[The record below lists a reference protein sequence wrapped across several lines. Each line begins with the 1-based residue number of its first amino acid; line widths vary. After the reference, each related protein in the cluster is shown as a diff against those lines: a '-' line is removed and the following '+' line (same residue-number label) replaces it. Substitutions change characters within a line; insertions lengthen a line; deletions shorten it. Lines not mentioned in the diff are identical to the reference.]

1 MEKLGIIYKNISTLV
16 NILKGETMGR
26 IAGIRIKNYGSLK
39 NIQIGKLLSDR
50 KGKELANMNAVIG
63 QSGTGK
69 STLADAF
76 GFLADCLEKGVE
88 IACDLKGRGGYEKI
102 ISQGADEPI
111 EFEIYYR
118 ETSNDPPITYE
129 LSIGLDRYERP
140 IVEKERLRQR
150 RTGERYG
157 RPMSFLFL
165 EYGVGYAFKGD
176 NSGLDEEE
184 NQEIGDKVVVELADP
199 RQLGIVTLGELREHP
214 RIVKFKN
221 FLKNWFL
228 CYFSPAAAREIPNAG
243 PQKYLNGLGN
253 NVNNVA
259 QFLYREDPKDFLK
272 VLQDIQ
278 TKLPGIK
285 EIKPIKLENGQLVL
299 EFLEQGFDRP
309 FYSQKMSDGTLKLFA
324 YYLLLHEKDARP
336 LVFIEEPENG
346 LYHKY
351 LADLALQ
358 MKNSIKGM
366 YSKQLFITTHSPFF
380 VNALPPDEVWVL
392 EKQKDGFSTIKRA
405 SDFQHVRQLCEEGIE
420 LGDLWYSDY
429 FG

>member
-1 MEKLGIIYKNISTLV
+1 
-16 NILKGETMGR
+16 MGR
-26 IAGIRIKNYGSLK
+26 IAGIRIKNYGSLRDVK
-39 NIQIGKLLSDR
+39 LGKLLFDP
-50 KGKELANMNAVIG
+50 KDVKELTNINAIIG

-76 GFLADCLEKGVE
+76 GFLADSLEKGVE
-88 IACDLKGRGGYEKI
+88 VACDLNGRGGYESI
-102 ISQGADEPI
+102 ISQGSEGPI

-118 ETSNDPPITYE
+118 EKSNESPITYE
-129 LSIGLDRYERP
+129 LFIGLDKAGRP
-140 IVEKERLRQR
+140 IIEKERLRQR
-150 RTGERYG
+150 RKNERYG

-165 EYGVGYAFKGD
+165 EYGKGYAFKGND
-176 NSGLDEEE
+176 GGRSDEED
-184 NQEIGDKVVVELADP
+184 QEIGDKVDIELADP
-199 RQLGIVTLGELREHP
+199 RQMGIVTLGELREHP

-221 FLKNWFL
+221 FLKNWYL
-228 CYFSPAAAREIPNAG
+228 CYFSPTSAREIPNAG
-243 PQKYLNGLGN
+243 PQKYLNRLGN

-259 QFLYREDPKDFLK
+259 QFLYREDPKEFIK
-272 VLQDIQ
+272 VLKAIQ

-285 EIKPIKLENGQLVL
+285 NITPVKLQNGQLVL
-299 EFLEQGFDRP
+299 QFLEEGFKEP

-324 YYLLLHEKDARP
+324 YYLLLYEKDARP

-358 MKNSIKGM
+358 MKESVNNT

-380 VNALPPDEVWVL
+380 VNALLPEEVWVL
-392 EKQKDGFSTIKRA
+392 RKQADGFSTITRA
-405 SDFQHVRQLCEEGIE
+405 SQFECVKELCEAEIE

-429 FG
+429 FE

>member
-1 MEKLGIIYKNISTLV
+1 
-16 NILKGETMGR
+16 MGR
-26 IAGIRIKNYGSLK
+26 IAGISIKNYGSLK
-39 NIQIGKLLSDR
+39 EIKMGKLLSDTSH
-50 KGKELANMNAVIG
+50 KELTNMNAIIG

-76 GFLADCLEKGVE
+76 GFLADCLDKGVE
-88 IACDLKGRGGYEKI
+88 QACDLNGRGGYEKI
-102 ISQGADEPI
+102 RSQGVSDPI

-118 ETSNDPPITYE
+118 ETSNEAPITYE
-129 LSIGLDRYERP
+129 LSIGLDKYNRP

-150 RTGERYG
+150 RKNETYG
-157 RPMSFLFL
+157 RPMSFLYL
-165 EYGVGYAFKGD
+165 EYGKGYAFKGTE
-176 NSGLDEEE
+176 SGYDEEKNKE
-184 NQEIGDKVVVELADP
+184 DGEKIDVELADS

-228 CYFSPAAAREIPNAG
+228 CYFSPMAAREIPNAG
-243 PQKYLNGLGN
+243 PQKYLNRLGN
-253 NVNNVA
+253 NINNVA
-259 QFLYREDPKDFLK
+259 EYMYREDRKDFSKIL
-272 VLQDIQ
+272 DSIQ
-278 TKLPGIK
+278 TKLPGIR
-285 EIKPIKLENGQLVL
+285 EIKPVKMPNGQLVL
-299 EFLEQGFDRP
+299 EFLEQGFEQP

-351 LADLALQ
+351 LADLAVQ
-358 MKNSIKGM
+358 MKNAIKGTF
-366 YSKQLFITTHSPFF
+366 SKQLFVTTHSPFF
-380 VNALPPDEVWVL
+380 VNALSPEEVWVL
-392 EKQKDGFSTIKRA
+392 EKQEDGFSQIKRA
-405 SDFQHVRQLCEEGIE
+405 SEYDYVKQLYTSEIN

>member
-1 MEKLGIIYKNISTLV
+1 
-16 NILKGETMGR
+16 MGR

-39 NIQIGKLLSDR
+39 NVKMGRLLFDATE
-50 KGKELANMNAVIG
+50 KELTNMNAIIG

-76 GFLADCLEKGVE
+76 GFLADCLEKGAE
-88 IACDLKGRGGYEKI
+88 TACDLNNRGGYEKI
-102 ISQGADEPI
+102 VSQGAKGSI

-118 ETSNDPPITYE
+118 ETSNEPPITYE
-129 LSIGLDRYERP
+129 LSIGIDKNDRP
-140 IVEKERLRQR
+140 VVEKERLRQR
-150 RTGERYG
+150 RANERYG

-165 EYGVGYAFKGD
+165 EYGKGFAFKGN
-176 NSGLDEEE
+176 NSGLREED
-184 NQEIGDKVVVELADP
+184 NMEIGEKVDVELADP
-199 RQLGIVTLGELREHP
+199 RQLGIVILGELREHP

-228 CYFSPAAAREIPNAG
+228 CYFSPTAAREIPNAG
-243 PQKYLNGLGN
+243 PQKYLNRLGN

-259 QFLYREDPKDFLK
+259 QFLYRENPKDFEK
-272 VLQDIQ
+272 VLKSIQ
-278 TKLPGIK
+278 TKLPGIQ
-285 EIKPIKLENGQLVL
+285 EIKPIKLQNGQLVL
-299 EFLEQGFDRP
+299 EFLEQGFREP

-324 YYLLLHEKDARP
+324 YYLLLYEKDARP

-351 LADLALQ
+351 LADLASQ
-358 MKNSIKGM
+358 MKNSIKGT

-380 VNALPPDEVWVL
+380 VNSLSPEEVWVL
-392 EKQKDGFSTIKRA
+392 EKKEDGFSIVTRA
-405 SDFQHVRQLCEEGIE
+405 SEFKHVKQLCESDIE

>member
-1 MEKLGIIYKNISTLV
+1 
-16 NILKGETMGR
+16 MGR
-26 IAGIRIKNYGSLK
+26 
-39 NIQIGKLLSDR
+39 LLFDATE
-50 KGKELANMNAVIG
+50 KELTNMNAIIG

-76 GFLADCLEKGVE
+76 GFLADCLEKGAE
-88 IACDLKGRGGYEKI
+88 TACDLNNRGGYEKI
-102 ISQGADEPI
+102 VSQGAKGSI

-118 ETSNDPPITYE
+118 ETSNEPPITYE
-129 LSIGLDRYERP
+129 LSIGIDKNDRP
-140 IVEKERLRQR
+140 VVEKERLRQR
-150 RTGERYG
+150 RANERYG

-165 EYGVGYAFKGD
+165 EYGKGFAFKGN
-176 NSGLDEEE
+176 NSGLREED
-184 NQEIGDKVVVELADP
+184 NMEIGEKVDVELADP

-228 CYFSPAAAREIPNAG
+228 CYFSPTAAREIPNAG
-243 PQKYLNGLGN
+243 PQKYLNRLGN

-259 QFLYREDPKDFLK
+259 QFLYRENPKDFEK
-272 VLQDIQ
+272 VLKSIQ
-278 TKLPGIK
+278 TKLPGIQ
-285 EIKPIKLENGQLVL
+285 EIKPIKLQNGQLVL
-299 EFLEQGFDRP
+299 EFLEQGFREP

-324 YYLLLHEKDARP
+324 YYLLLYEKDARP

-351 LADLALQ
+351 LADLASQ
-358 MKNSIKGM
+358 MKNSIKGT

-380 VNALPPDEVWVL
+380 VNSLSPEEVWVL
-392 EKQKDGFSTIKRA
+392 EKKEDGFSIVTRA
-405 SDFQHVRQLCEEGIE
+405 SEFKHVKQLCESDIE

>member
-1 MEKLGIIYKNISTLV
+1 
-16 NILKGETMGR
+16 MGR

-39 NIQIGKLLSDR
+39 NVKMGRLLFDAAE
-50 KGKELANMNAVIG
+50 KELTNMNAIIG

-76 GFLADCLEKGVE
+76 GFLADCLEKGAE
-88 IACDLKGRGGYEKI
+88 TACDLNNRGGYEKI
-102 ISQGADEPI
+102 VSQGAKGSI

-118 ETSNDPPITYE
+118 ETSNEPPITYE
-129 LSIGLDRYERP
+129 LSIGIDKNDRP
-140 IVEKERLRQR
+140 VVEKERLRQR
-150 RTGERYG
+150 RANERYG

-165 EYGVGYAFKGD
+165 EYGKGFAFKGN
-176 NSGLDEEE
+176 NSGLREED
-184 NQEIGDKVVVELADP
+184 NMEIGEKVDVELADP

-228 CYFSPAAAREIPNAG
+228 CYFSPTAAREIPNAG
-243 PQKYLNGLGN
+243 PQKYLNRLGN

-259 QFLYREDPKDFLK
+259 QFLYRENPKDFEK
-272 VLQDIQ
+272 VLKSIQ
-278 TKLPGIK
+278 TKLPGIQ
-285 EIKPIKLENGQLVL
+285 EIKPIKLQNGQLVL
-299 EFLEQGFDRP
+299 EFLEQGFREP

-324 YYLLLHEKDARP
+324 YYLLLYEKDARP

-351 LADLALQ
+351 LADLASQ
-358 MKNSIKGM
+358 MKNSIKGT

-380 VNALPPDEVWVL
+380 VNSLSPEEVWVL
-392 EKQKDGFSTIKRA
+392 EKKEDGFSIVTRA
-405 SDFQHVRQLCEEGIE
+405 SEFKHVKQLCESDIE

>member
-1 MEKLGIIYKNISTLV
+1 
-16 NILKGETMGR
+16 MGR
-26 IAGIRIKNYGSLK
+26 IAGISIKNYGSLK
-39 NIQIGKLLSDR
+39 EIKMGKLLSDTNH
-50 KGKELANMNAVIG
+50 KELTNMNAIIG

-76 GFLADCLEKGVE
+76 GFLADCLDKGVE
-88 IACDLKGRGGYEKI
+88 QACDLNGRGGYEKI
-102 ISQGADEPI
+102 RSQGVNDPI

-118 ETSNDPPITYE
+118 ETSNEAPITYE
-129 LSIGLDRYERP
+129 LSIGLDKYNRP

-150 RTGERYG
+150 RKNETYG
-157 RPMSFLFL
+157 RPMSFLYL
-165 EYGVGYAFKGD
+165 EYGKGYAFKGTE
-176 NSGLDEEE
+176 SGYDEEKNKE
-184 NQEIGDKVVVELADP
+184 DGEKIDVELADS

-228 CYFSPAAAREIPNAG
+228 CYFSPMAAREIPNAG
-243 PQKYLNGLGN
+243 PQKYLNRLGN
-253 NVNNVA
+253 NINNVA
-259 QFLYREDPKDFLK
+259 EYMYREDRKDFSKIL
-272 VLQDIQ
+272 DSIQ
-278 TKLPGIK
+278 TKLPGIR
-285 EIKPIKLENGQLVL
+285 EIKPVKMPNGQLVL
-299 EFLEQGFDRP
+299 EFLEQGFEQP

-351 LADLALQ
+351 LADLAVQ
-358 MKNSIKGM
+358 MRNAIKGTF
-366 YSKQLFITTHSPFF
+366 SKQLFVTTHSPFF
-380 VNALPPDEVWVL
+380 VNALSPEEVWVL
-392 EKQKDGFSTIKRA
+392 EKQEDGFSQIKRA
-405 SDFQHVRQLCEEGIE
+405 SEYDYVKQLYTSEIN

>member
-1 MEKLGIIYKNISTLV
+1 
-16 NILKGETMGR
+16 MGR

-39 NIQIGKLLSDR
+39 NVKLGRLLFDAT
-50 KGKELANMNAVIG
+50 GKELTNMNAIIG

-76 GFLADCLEKGVE
+76 GFLADCLEKGAEV
-88 IACDLKGRGGYEKI
+88 ACDLNNRGGYERI
-102 ISQGADEPI
+102 VSQGAKGSI

-118 ETSNDPPITYE
+118 ETSNEPPITYE
-129 LSIGLDRYERP
+129 LSIGIDKYDRP
-140 IVEKERLRQR
+140 VVEKERLRQR
-150 RTGERYG
+150 RANERYG

-165 EYGVGYAFKGD
+165 EYGKGFAFKGN
-176 NSGLDEEE
+176 NSGLREED
-184 NQEIGDKVVVELADP
+184 NMEIGEKVDVELADP

-228 CYFSPAAAREIPNAG
+228 CYFSPTAAREIPNAG
-243 PQKYLNGLGN
+243 PQKYLNRLGN

-272 VLQDIQ
+272 VLKSIQ
-278 TKLPGIK
+278 TKLPGIQ
-285 EIKPIKLENGQLVL
+285 EIRPIKLQNGQLVL
-299 EFLEQGFDRP
+299 EFLEQGFREP

-324 YYLLLHEKDARP
+324 YYLLLYEKDARP

-351 LADLALQ
+351 LADLASQ
-358 MKNSIKGM
+358 MKNSIKGT

-380 VNALPPDEVWVL
+380 VNSLSPEEVWVL
-392 EKQKDGFSTIKRA
+392 EKKEDGFSIVTRA
-405 SDFQHVRQLCEEGIE
+405 SEFEHVKYLCESDIGM
-420 LGDLWYSDY
+420 GDLWYSDY

>member
-1 MEKLGIIYKNISTLV
+1 
-16 NILKGETMGR
+16 MGR

-39 NIQIGKLLSDR
+39 NVKMGRLLSDER
-50 KGKELANMNAVIG
+50 KEKELTNMNAIIG

-88 IACDLKGRGGYEKI
+88 TACDLNGRGGYESL
-102 ISQGADEPI
+102 ISQGVREPI

-118 ETSNDPPITYE
+118 ETSNEPPITYE
-129 LSIGLDRYERP
+129 LAIGLDKYDRP
-140 IVEKERLRQR
+140 VVAKERLRQR
-150 RTGERYG
+150 RANERYG
-157 RPMSFLFL
+157 RPMSFLYL
-165 EYGVGYAFKGD
+165 EYGKGYAFKGTD
-176 NSGLDEEE
+176 SGFLEEE
-184 NQEIGDKVVVELADP
+184 NQEIGEKVDVELADP
-199 RQLGIVTLGELREHP
+199 RQLGVVTLGELREHP

-221 FLKNWFL
+221 FLKNWYL
-228 CYFSPAAAREIPNAG
+228 CYFNPASAREIPNAG
-243 PQKYLNGLGN
+243 PQKYLNRLGN

-259 QFLYREDPKDFLK
+259 QFLYREDPKDFMK
-272 VLQDIQ
+272 VLKNIQ
-278 TKLPGIK
+278 TKLEGIQ
-285 EIKPIKLENGQLVL
+285 EIKPVKLQNGQLVL
-299 EFLEQGFDRP
+299 EFLEKGFDQP

-324 YYLLLHEKDARP
+324 YYLLMYEKDARP

-358 MKNSIKGM
+358 MKESIKGT

-380 VNALPPDEVWVL
+380 VNALSPEEVWVL
-392 EKQKDGFSTIKRA
+392 QKQKDGFSTITRA
-405 SDFQHVRQLCEEGIE
+405 IEFDFVKQLYESEIE

>member
-1 MEKLGIIYKNISTLV
+1 
-16 NILKGETMGR
+16 MGR
-26 IAGIRIKNYGSLK
+26 
-39 NIQIGKLLSDR
+39 LLFDAAE
-50 KGKELANMNAVIG
+50 KELTNMNAIIG

-76 GFLADCLEKGVE
+76 GFLADCLEKGAE
-88 IACDLKGRGGYEKI
+88 TACDLNNRGGYEKI
-102 ISQGADEPI
+102 VSQGAKGSI

-118 ETSNDPPITYE
+118 ETSNEPPITYE
-129 LSIGLDRYERP
+129 LSIGIDKNDRP
-140 IVEKERLRQR
+140 VVEKERLRQR
-150 RTGERYG
+150 RANERYG

-165 EYGVGYAFKGD
+165 EYGKGFAFKGN
-176 NSGLDEEE
+176 NSGLREED
-184 NQEIGDKVVVELADP
+184 NMEIGEKVDVELADP

-228 CYFSPAAAREIPNAG
+228 CYFSPTAAREIPNAG
-243 PQKYLNGLGN
+243 PQKYLNRLGN

-259 QFLYREDPKDFLK
+259 QFLYRENPKDFEK
-272 VLQDIQ
+272 VLKSIQ
-278 TKLPGIK
+278 TKLPGIQ
-285 EIKPIKLENGQLVL
+285 EIKPIKLQNGQLVL
-299 EFLEQGFDRP
+299 EFLEQGFREP

-324 YYLLLHEKDARP
+324 YYLLLYEKDARP

-351 LADLALQ
+351 LADLASQ
-358 MKNSIKGM
+358 MKNSIKGT

-380 VNALPPDEVWVL
+380 VNSLSPEEVWVL
-392 EKQKDGFSTIKRA
+392 EKKEDGFSIVTRA
-405 SDFQHVRQLCEEGIE
+405 SEFKHVKQLCESDIE

>member
-1 MEKLGIIYKNISTLV
+1 
-16 NILKGETMGR
+16 MGR
-26 IAGIRIKNYGSLK
+26 IAGIRIRNYGSLK
-39 NIQIGKLLSDR
+39 DVKMGRLLSDNS
-50 KGKELANMNAVIG
+50 GKELTNMNAIIG

-76 GFLADCLEKGVE
+76 GYLADCLEKGVE
-88 IACDLKGRGGYEKI
+88 VACDLNGRGGYESI
-102 ISQGADEPI
+102 ISQGAGDSI

-118 ETSNDPPITYE
+118 ETSNEPPITYE
-129 LSIGLDRYERP
+129 LSIGLDKYNRP
-140 IVEKERLRQR
+140 VVEKERLRQR
-150 RTGERYG
+150 RANERYG
-157 RPMSFLFL
+157 RPMSFLNL
-165 EYGVGYAFKGD
+165 ERGRGFAFKGTGT
-176 NSGLDEEE
+176 GLLEEE
-184 NQEIGDKVVVELADP
+184 NQEIGEKVDVELADP
-199 RQLGIVTLGELREHP
+199 RQLGIVTLGELKEHP

-221 FLKNWFL
+221 FLKNWYL
-228 CYFSPAAAREIPNAG
+228 CYFSPAAAREIPNSG
-243 PQKYLNGLGN
+243 PQKYLNRLGN

-272 VLQDIQ
+272 VLQNIQ

-285 EIKPIKLENGQLVL
+285 EIRPVKLQNGQLVL
-299 EFLEQGFDRP
+299 EFFEKGFDKP

-358 MKNSIKGM
+358 MKNSIKGT
-366 YSKQLFITTHSPFF
+366 YSKQLFVTTHSPFF
-380 VNALPPDEVWVL
+380 VNSLSPEEVWVL
-392 EKQKDGFSTIKRA
+392 EKQEDGFSTITRA
-405 SDFQHVRQLCEEGIE
+405 SEIDYVKNLYESEIE
-420 LGDLWYSDY
+420 LGDLWYSNY

>member
-1 MEKLGIIYKNISTLV
+1 
-16 NILKGETMGR
+16 MGR
-26 IAGIRIKNYGSLK
+26 IAGISIKNYGSLK
-39 NIQIGKLLSDR
+39 EIKMGKLLSDTNH
-50 KGKELANMNAVIG
+50 KELTNMNAIIG

-88 IACDLKGRGGYEKI
+88 QACDLNGRGGYEKI
-102 ISQGADEPI
+102 RSQGVNDPI

-118 ETSNDPPITYE
+118 ETSNEAPITYE
-129 LSIGLDRYERP
+129 LSIGLDKYNRP

-150 RTGERYG
+150 RKNETYG
-157 RPMSFLFL
+157 RPMSFLYL
-165 EYGVGYAFKGD
+165 EYGKGYAFKGTE
-176 NSGLDEEE
+176 SGYDEEKNKE
-184 NQEIGDKVVVELADP
+184 DGEKIDVELADS

-228 CYFSPAAAREIPNAG
+228 CYFSPMAAREIPNAG
-243 PQKYLNGLGN
+243 PQKYLNRLGN
-253 NVNNVA
+253 NINNVA
-259 QFLYREDPKDFLK
+259 EYMYREDRKDFSKIL
-272 VLQDIQ
+272 DSIQ
-278 TKLPGIK
+278 TKLPGIR
-285 EIKPIKLENGQLVL
+285 EIKPVKMPNGQLVL
-299 EFLEQGFDRP
+299 EFLEQGFEQP

-351 LADLALQ
+351 LADLAVQ
-358 MKNSIKGM
+358 MRNAIKGTF
-366 YSKQLFITTHSPFF
+366 SKQLFVTTHSPFF
-380 VNALPPDEVWVL
+380 VNALSPEEVWVL
-392 EKQKDGFSTIKRA
+392 EKQEDGFSQIKRA
-405 SDFQHVRQLCEEGIE
+405 SEYDYVKQLYTSEIN

>member
-1 MEKLGIIYKNISTLV
+1 
-16 NILKGETMGR
+16 MGR

-39 NIQIGKLLSDR
+39 DIKMGKLLFDNR
-50 KGKELANMNAVIG
+50 GKELANMNAIIG

-88 IACDLKGRGGYEKI
+88 VACDLNGRGGYEKL
-102 ISQGADEPI
+102 ISQNVVEPI

-118 ETSNDPPITYE
+118 ETSNEPPITYE
-129 LSIGLDRYERP
+129 LSIGLDKYDRP
-140 IVEKERLRQR
+140 VVEKERLRQR
-150 RTGERYG
+150 RANERYG

-165 EYGVGYAFKGD
+165 EYGKGFAFKGN
-176 NSGLDEEE
+176 NSGLLEEE
-184 NQEIGDKVVVELADP
+184 NQEIGDKVDVELADP
-199 RQLGIVTLGELREHP
+199 RQLGIVTLGELKEHP

-228 CYFSPAAAREIPNAG
+228 CYFSPMSAREIPNAG
-243 PQKYLNGLGN
+243 PQKYLNRLGN

-259 QFLYREDPKDFLK
+259 EFLYREDPKDFLK
-272 VLQDIQ
+272 VL
-278 TKLPGIK
+278 
-285 EIKPIKLENGQLVL
+285 VL
-299 EFLEQGFDRP
+299 EFLEQGFDKP

-324 YYLLLHEKDARP
+324 YYLLLYEKDARP

-358 MKNSIKGM
+358 MKSSIKGT
-366 YSKQLFITTHSPFF
+366 YSKQLFVTTHSPFF
-380 VNALPPDEVWVL
+380 VNALSPDEVWVL
-392 EKQKDGFSTIKRA
+392 EKQEDGFSTITRA
-405 SDFQHVRQLCEEGIE
+405 SEYEHVKQLCESDIE

>member
-1 MEKLGIIYKNISTLV
+1 
-16 NILKGETMGR
+16 MGR

-39 NIQIGKLLSDR
+39 DIKIGKLLSD
-50 KGKELANMNAVIG
+50 KSGKELTNINAIIG

-88 IACDLKGRGGYEKI
+88 VACDLNGRGGYEKL
-102 ISQGADEPI
+102 ISQGAKGSI

-118 ETSNDPPITYE
+118 ETSNESPITYE
-129 LSIGLDRYERP
+129 LSIGLDKTDRP

-150 RTGERYG
+150 RANERYG
-157 RPMSFLFL
+157 WPLSFLYL
-165 EYGVGYAFKGD
+165 EYGKGFAFKGS
-176 NSGLDEEE
+176 NSGFLEEE
-184 NQEIGDKVVVELADP
+184 DKEIGEKVEVELADS
-199 RQLGIVTLGELREHP
+199 RQLGVVTLGELREHP

-221 FLKNWFL
+221 FLKNWYL
-228 CYFSPAAAREIPNAG
+228 CYFNPSSAREIPNAG
-243 PQKYLNGLGN
+243 PQKYLNRLGN
-253 NVNNVA
+253 NLNNVA
-259 QFLYREDPKDFLK
+259 QYLYREDPKDFSR
-272 VLQDIQ
+272 VLASIQ
-278 TKLPGIK
+278 TKLEGISS
-285 EIKPIKLENGQLVL
+285 IKPVKLQNGQLVL
-299 EFLEQGFDRP
+299 EFLEEGFEQP

-324 YYLLLHEKDARP
+324 YYLLLFEKDARP

-358 MKNSIKGM
+358 MKKNIKGG

-380 VNALPPDEVWVL
+380 VNALSPDEVWVL
-392 EKQKDGFSTIKRA
+392 EKQEDGFSTIARA
-405 SDFQHVRQLCEEGIE
+405 SEYEHVIQLSAEGIE

>member
-1 MEKLGIIYKNISTLV
+1 MNTERELDYDGNLRHTIVTLGGGMRLNLNSASVLGLSYMAGGPWNISGYTHLLLV
-16 NILKGETMGR
+16 RKFLLRLNVLKNGEKYSIFERCYDVLGGEDMGR

-39 NIQIGKLLSDR
+39 DIKMGKLLFDSN
-50 KGKELANMNAVIG
+50 GKELTSMNAIIG

-88 IACDLKGRGGYEKI
+88 VACDLNARGGFEKL
-102 ISQGADEPI
+102 ISQGAKEPI

-118 ETSNDPPITYE
+118 ETSNEPPITYE
-129 LSIGLDRYERP
+129 LSIGLDKYDRP

-150 RTGERYG
+150 RANERYG

-165 EYGVGYAFKGD
+165 EYGKGFAFKGN
-176 NSGLDEEE
+176 NSGFLEEE
-184 NQEIGDKVVVELADP
+184 NQEIGDKVDVELADP

-221 FLKNWFL
+221 FLKNWYL
-228 CYFSPAAAREIPNAG
+228 CYFSPTSAREIPNAG
-243 PQKYLNGLGN
+243 PQKYLNRFGN

-272 VLQDIQ
+272 VLRNIQ
-278 TKLPGIK
+278 TKLPDIK
-285 EIKPIKLENGQLVL
+285 EIRPVKLQNGQLVL
-299 EFLEQGFDRP
+299 EFLEQGFDKP

-324 YYLLLHEKDARP
+324 YYLQLYEKDARP

-351 LADLALQ
+351 R
-358 MKNSIKGM
+358 
-366 YSKQLFITTHSPFF
+366 H
-380 VNALPPDEVWVL
+380 
-392 EKQKDGFSTIKRA
+392 
-405 SDFQHVRQLCEEGIE
+405 
-420 LGDLWYSDY
+420 
-429 FG
+429 